1 MRDLFNTHSFLYEQ
15 LDVLSKFHA
24 LNEEIPDSTTQN
36 LNPAFEIR
44 EYQEEAFARFIY
56 CLREDFDGKS
66 TPLHFL
72 FNMATGSGKTLIM
85 AGLILLLYERGYRNF
100 LFFVNS
106 TNIIRKTQDNFLDP
120 DTAKYLFNKVIY
132 IGGKR
137 VVLTEVENFEDVN
150 ENDINIC
157 FTTIQQLHTD
167 MTTERENALTYES
180 FTDKRIVL
188 LADEAH
194 HMNVSTRSRSQLE
207 LFESWENTVEGI
219 FQSNENNLLLEF
231 TATHDYENSD
241 MSEKYRDKVIYRYD
255 FKDFRDDRFSK
266 DVTLVHSDLDLPDR
280 ILQALILNQ
289 YKQQIAAKHRIQLKP
304 VILFKA
310 QKTIAQ
316 SKENKENFHRL
327 VDGVTGN
334 QIDRIRASEVEV
346 VQSAFGFFDE
356 RNISSE
362 QLAQYLKSDFQER
375 YCLSVNDE
383 AEKETNQIL
392 VNTLEDKENPIRAI
406 FAVQKL
412 NEGWDVLNLFDIV
425 RCYETRDTR
434 YSKPGRTTIS
444 EAQLI
449 GRGARYFPFTLSDG
463 DTKSDPSESGEKFR
477 RKFDGDLDHELRVLE
492 ELHYHSVNDSRY
504 ISEIQSALR
513 DEGIID
519 ETVVTHELKL
529 RADFKQTDLYKY
541 GVLWVNK
548 RKERD
553 YQNVTSFADLADLSV
568 GRENHVHT
576 IHAGSGGATAVME
589 NQADSGTRNT
599 DITDLHLVD
608 IEQNIVQSAIAR
620 NPFFKFASLKRY
632 FPKLTSML
640 EFRTSRDYLGGLAI
654 TFKGD
659 FSYLEE
665 NPSEKLTACCDLLDK
680 IEVELRK
687 QITDYEGTTEFHEER
702 INAVFTGKK
711 LKFSADNPRINSE
724 SQIFDEE
731 FVSVRDWYAFNGLYG
746 TSEERGLIK
755 FLSRWISQLEE
766 TYEDI
771 YLLRNERHFS
781 LYNFSDG
788 RAFEPDF
795 VLFLR
800 AANGELLTYQLFIEP
815 KGKHLMEQD
824 RWKEDFLKEIRT
836 KCDSQLLI
844 ENTKYSVVGVG
855 AFYNEEFQNEF
866 RTKFNEALENA
877 GQMQEQDD

>member
-1 MRDLFNTHSFLYEQ
+1 M
-15 LDVLSKFHA
+15 
-24 LNEEIPDSTTQN
+24 
-36 LNPAFEIR
+36 NPAFEIR

-66 TPLHFL
+66 TPLHLL

-85 AGLILLLYERGYRNF
+85 AGLILYLYEKGYRNF

-106 TNIIRKTQDNFLDP
+106 TNIIKKTQDNFLNP
-120 DTAKYLFNKVIY
+120 RTSKYLFNKEIY

-137 VVLTEVENFEDVN
+137 LVLTEVENFEDAN

-157 FTTIQQLHTD
+157 FTTIHQLHTD
-167 MTTERENALTYES
+167 MTTERENSLTYES
-180 FTDKRIVL
+180 FADKRIVL

-207 LFESWENTVEGI
+207 LFESWENTVERI
-219 FQSNENNLLLEF
+219 FKSNEDNFLLEF

-241 MSEKYRDKVIYRYD
+241 MTEKYRDKVIYRYN
-255 FKDFRDDRFSK
+255 FKNYRDDRFSK

-316 SKENKENFHRL
+316 SQENKANFRRL
-327 VDGVTGN
+327 IDELTGN
-334 QIDRIRASEVEV
+334 QIDRIRSSEVEV
-346 VQSAFGFFDE
+346 VQSAFRFFDE

-383 AEKETNQIL
+383 TEKETNQIL

-449 GRGARYFPFTLSDG
+449 GRGARYFPFTLSDN
-463 DTKSDPSESGEKFR
+463 DTASDQSESNEKFR

-492 ELHYHSVNDSRY
+492 ELHYHSVNNSRY
-504 ISEIQSALR
+504 ISEIQTALR

-519 ETVVTHELKL
+519 ETVVTRELKL
-529 RADFKQTDLYKY
+529 RASFKETDLYKY

-548 RKERD
+548 RAERN
-553 YQNVTSFADLADLSV
+553 YQNVTSFADLADLTV
-568 GRENHVHT
+568 RRKNHEHT
-576 IHAGSGGATAVME
+576 VHAGSGGETAVME
-589 NQADSGTRNT
+589 NEATGGTRNT
-599 DITDLHLVD
+599 DIREVRLVD

-632 FPKLTSML
+632 FPQLTSMH
-640 EFRTSRDYLGGLAI
+640 EFRTSRNYLGGLAI

-680 IEVELRK
+680 IETELRK
-687 QITDYEGTTEFHEER
+687 QITDYEGTAEFHEER
-702 INAVFTGKK
+702 INAIFTGKK
-711 LKFSADNPRINSE
+711 LKFSADNPRINPE
-724 SQIFDEE
+724 SQMFDEQ

-766 TYEDI
+766 TYEDV

-788 RAFEPDF
+788 RGFEPDF

-800 AANGELLTYQLFIEP
+800 ETNGELLT
-815 KGKHLMEQD
+815 
-824 RWKEDFLKEIRT
+824 
-836 KCDSQLLI
+836 
-844 ENTKYSVVGVG
+844 
-855 AFYNEEFQNEF
+855 
-866 RTKFNEALENA
+866 
-877 GQMQEQDD
+877 